1 MAGSAIFCRIERA
14 RCSQK
19 RAINFTSRGNL
30 IRETR
35 NDLLNDQIERE
46 TEDSPIPLI
55 LLADGTRN
63 ARVSGPL
70 HARIS
75 PLDVSRTLGAKFWLE
90 ILPGRLVIPL
100 ES

>member
-1 MAGSAIFCRIERA
+1 M
-14 RCSQK
+14 
-19 RAINFTSRGNL
+19 

-35 NDLLNDQIERE
+35 NDRLNGQIEKE

-63 ARVSGPL
+63 ARVSGLL

-75 PLDVSRTLGAKFWLE
+75 ALHVSRPLGAKFWLE
-90 ILPGRLVIPL
+90 ILPGREVIPL